1 MSKLNEIRNCYFLRN
16 SKNIHYF
23 IIFISLLT
31 FAGYVVEKTASLQI
45 IQAQSSNTQIQS
57 NNNINTNTQQGSV
70 PVGNNN
76 FILSG
81 PLSSFLSTPSGNWVV
96 NGTWSLKVQNG
107 NLTDFK
113 ADMQWDPTNITKLTH
128 FHNFANFRADPN
140 TQSISLKP
148 DRTIDIKGIMDIGAN
163 NKIEWVNVPAEIKT
177 AGNTITVS
185 ILDDSKTGNHFN
197 NYPIF
202 GKIAHIEKCS
212 DNGGFGANMDF
223 DPSIGKCSL

>member
-70 PVGNNN
+70 PTGNNN

-96 NGTWSLKVQNG
+96 NGTLE
-107 NLTDFK
+107 FK
-113 ADMQWDPTNITKLTH
+113 GAKWKL
-128 FHNFANFRADPN
+128 D
-140 TQSISLKP
+140 
-148 DRTIDIKGIMDIGAN
+148 
-163 NKIEWVNVPAEIKT
+163 
-177 AGNTITVS
+177 
-185 ILDDSKTGNHFN
+185 
-197 NYPIF
+197 
-202 GKIAHIEKCS
+202 
-212 DNGGFGANMDF
+212 
-223 DPSIGKCSL
+223 